1 MIRHHDDA
9 GYEEVVPGIR
19 QKVLVHG
26 ERTLTC
32 EFLLTAGAD
41 LPLHAHP
48 HEQTGYLARG
58 RIRLFVD
65 GEAHECGPGDS
76 WCIAGGVEHSAE
88 VLEDSVAI
96 ETFSP
101 VREDLLES

>member
-1 MIRHHDDA
+1 MFRNHDDT

-26 ERTLTC
+26 DRTLMC
-32 EFLLTAGAD
+32 EFLLGAGAH
-41 LPLHAHP
+41 LPVHSHP

-58 RIRLFVD
+58 RMRLIVD
-65 GEAHECGPGDS
+65 GRAHECGPGDS
-76 WCIAGGVEHSAE
+76 WCIASGVEHSAD
-88 VLEDSVAI
+88 VIEDSVAI

-101 VREDLLES
+101 VREDLLDS